1 MTMSMFGMNAV
12 FTVDVTLLHASQH
25 RVDMDCTLWPLRQWG
40 DPMSL
45 ICTEDPGSNQILA
58 LSTRPFYFLGGV
70 FVEYQQSI
78 NEPCRQNHTG
88 LFFLSSCTCFSAGPQ
103 SSSFWRLFFG
113 PCMVLHVLFILQKNS
128 IMFFFIF
135 LKKKVVLQEE
145 TDSKPGPSGVELATN
160 HWHRFRHYKVIF
172 FFFISIT
179 FTVKKSNLATE
190 PHGFFEGCTVR
201 PRKGAGQCS
210 MGGGGNFRVSRWAV
224 LAALE
229 VGKLR
234 PRLSD
239 S

>member
-1 MTMSMFGMNAV
+1 
-12 FTVDVTLLHASQH
+12 
-25 RVDMDCTLWPLRQWG
+25 
-40 DPMSL
+40 MSL